1 MDKKRRSD
9 QLRAA
14 VAAHE
19 PRWIWRP
26 FPATGIAVGGRGRRE
41 MELLEAKAA
50 AEASSRA
57 KSDFLASM
65 SHEIRT
71 PMNGILGMTD
81 LLLDTELSG
90 EQRDYV
96 QTVKSSAETLLT
108 IINDI
113 LDFSRVEAGRLELEE
128 IDFPLASVV
137 SDTCRALA
145 LRAHQKGVEL
155 FFDLA
160 PDVPSVLRGDP
171 TRLRQVLTNLVGN
184 AIKFTEQGEIEIGV
198 RVEGRTTGG
207 VVLRI
212 SVRDTGCGIDAAK
225 LESIFEAFSQAEV
238 STNRKYGGTGLGLTI
253 SRHLIELMNGLI
265 EVQSEPGRGSTFSVV
280 VPLGV
285 VAEEPLH
292 CPSDLRAARVLI
304 GARNPAFA
312 SMLAGLCLQCGI
324 RADVATTADAVV
336 AALVSARDGRD
347 PFDFLLMDADM
358 PEPAGFELV
367 RRFANATPHV
377 DRIVMM
383 LSSQTQREDSARCK
397 EFGLPVRLSKPF
409 SPDDLFEALQ
419 LAKGQHEV
427 QATAPAVAPAFVL
440 EPAVLLDQA
449 LAEQPSEAYAI
460 LVAEDNLVNQTVVS
474 RLLEKAGHRVSI
486 VGNGAEAI
494 EAYDAGRF
502 DLILMDVQMPVLG
515 GLEATQAIRAREA
528 RRSWVV
534 QGHWHAVPIIAMT
547 AHAMAGD
554 RERCLEAGM
563 DDYVSKPIRAEEL
576 HAAIARVMR
585 PRHEDDDGYVDHSLL
600 EADPS
605 GDALVANLQE
615 ARDMFEGD
623 EEVVQ
628 QLLAVFFRD
637 FDRTVGDLQRAAA
650 GLDFGRLADLAHSI
664 KGSVGLFGA
673 QRASDVA
680 STLEQMARNGDP
692 AAATTE
698 ANRLIDELRRLA
710 KVLRADY
717 RPSS

>member
-1 MDKKRRSD
+1 MDNKRRSD

-14 VAAHE
+14 VATRT

-26 FPATGIAVGGRGRRE
+26 FPASGIAVGGRGRRE

-128 IDFPLASVV
+128 IDFTPALVV

-184 AIKFTEQGEIEIGV
+184 AIKFTERGEIEVSV
-198 RVEGRTTGG
+198 RVEGRTTGS

-285 VAEEPLH
+285 VADEPLQD
-292 CPSDLRAARVLI
+292 PRDLRAARLLI
-304 GARNPAFA
+304 AARNEAFA
-312 SMLAGLCLQCGI
+312 AMLAGVCLQCGI
-324 RADVATTADAVV
+324 RADVATTGEAVI

-367 RRFANATPHV
+367 RRFADATPCV

-383 LSSQTQREDSARCK
+383 LSSHTQREDSARCK

-409 SPDDLFEALQ
+409 SAGDLFEALQ
-419 LAKGQHEV
+419 LAKGRHEA
-427 QATAPAVAPAFVL
+427 QAEVPVVAPAFVL
-440 EPAVLLDQA
+440 EPAMLLESA
-449 LAEQPSEAYAI
+449 LAEKPSEGYSI
-460 LVAEDNLVNQTVVS
+460 LVAEDNLVNQTVVT

-563 DDYVSKPIRAEEL
+563 DDYVSKPIRADAL
-576 HAAIARVMR
+576 HAAIDRVMR
-585 PRHEDDDGYVDHSLL
+585 PRHEDDDGYGDHSLL
-600 EADPS
+600 ELDLSADR
-605 GDALVANLQE
+605 LVANLQE
-615 ARDMFEGD
+615 VRQMFEGD

-637 FDRTVGDLQRAAA
+637 FDRIVGDLQRAAA
-650 GLDFGRLADLAHSI
+650 GLDFKRLADLAHSI

-673 QRASDVA
+673 QRALEA
-680 STLEQMARNGDP
+680 TGTLEQMARDGDP

-698 ANRLIDELRRLA
+698 ASRLIDEMRRLA

-717 RPSS
+717 RPS